1 MQSPRLCFSKKP
13 TFNCYFVEPKEAVG
27 ISCEFND
34 DCACGYTYFSSN
46 INDMWLRKRNDT
58 KRKIPVFPL
67 TTMNTADYTT
77 NQSTTTVSPYSM
89 EQGNVSSDVT
99 EITNGTF
106 IPKLTTVEPVSL
118 TTAEPEYEYFFYT
131 SMYQSNQD

>member
-1 MQSPRLCFSKKP
+1 MRRVYKAIAVGHA
-13 TFNCYFVEPKEAVG
+13 FNFAEPKEAVG

-67 TTMNTADYTT
+67 TTMNTVDYTA
-77 NQSTTTVSPYSM
+77 NQSTTTVWPYSM

-99 EITNGTF
+99 EIANGTF
-106 IPKLTTVEPVSL
+106 IPELTTVEPVPL

-131 SMYQSNQD
+131 SMYQSNQV